1 MKFVA
6 LFGPPGCG
14 KGTQA
19 ARLKDAL
26 SVPHVSTGDM
36 FRDHKARQTEL
47 GVKVQ
52 QLLDAGQLV
61 PDAITDAMVRER
73 LGREDVATGVLL
85 DGYPRNVSQ
94 ADELLT
100 ILSDL
105 GKELSAFVAI
115 DVPGD
120 VVRAR
125 LAKRADEQG
134 RGDDKDPE
142 TVNKRLVVY
151 EEHTAPCV
159 PHLEGKGVTVHH
171 IDGVG
176 SVDEITSRIL
186 SALGIS

>member
-1 MKFVA
+1 MGAYLYIPWFKLDQWDVP
-6 LFGPPGCG
+6 LPHLVGIV
-14 KGTQA
+14 
-19 ARLKDAL
+19 LAL
-26 SVPHVSTGDM
+26 SALAALNPKWRSSALSTVVTACGAAAVAWFFFDVQEVPIQP
-36 FRDHKARQTEL
+36 F
-47 GVKVQ
+47 GV
-52 QLLDAGQLV
+52 L
-61 PDAITDAMVRER
+61 
-73 LGREDVATGVLL
+73 VATGVLL

-105 GKELSAFVAI
+105 GKELSAVVAI

-142 TVNKRLVVY
+142 TVNNRLVVY

-159 PHLEGKGVTVHH
+159 PHLESKGVTVHH

-186 SALGIS
+186 GALGIS